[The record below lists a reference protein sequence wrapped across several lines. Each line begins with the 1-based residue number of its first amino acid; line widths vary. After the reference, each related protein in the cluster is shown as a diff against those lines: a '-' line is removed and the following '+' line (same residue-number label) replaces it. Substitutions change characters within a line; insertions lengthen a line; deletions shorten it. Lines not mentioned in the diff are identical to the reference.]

1 MFRMHSL
8 PVPAE
13 SMDKWFLSVFPW
25 TKPWK
30 LVSPVW
36 NAFGHGTIH
45 KLLKMYLPKEGLGR
59 SLCGIAKTHTWPK
72 SVTNGSDVGCV
83 CIYIYICTYIYIYKW
98 PLYAIVHGNFHG
110 LYARKAVE

>member
-59 SLCGIAKTHTWPK
+59 TLCGIAKTHT
-72 SVTNGSDVGCV
+72 NGSDVGC
-83 CIYIYICTYIYIYKW
+83 IYTYIYIYTW

-110 LYARKAVE
+110 FYPRKALE